1 MVIFLG
7 NYYRFKAEGGGGG
20 VAWSRRR
27 SGLESQEEWPGV
39 AGGAAWSRRRSGLE
53 SQEERPGV
61 TGGVAWSRRRSGMES
76 QEESSGDQGG
86 APWSSKFCTGLLPA
100 ILIFNILKIQMLPTY
115 QGTIWSILR
124 PTFI

>member
-1 MVIFLG
+1 MTIIDLML
-7 NYYRFKAEGGGGG
+7 K
-20 VAWSRRR
+20 
-27 SGLESQEEWPGV
+27 EELPVV

-53 SQEERPGV
+53 SQEEWPGD
-61 TGGVAWSRRRSGMES
+61 TGGVAWSCRRSGLES

-124 PTFI
+124 PTLI

>member
-1 MVIFLG
+1 MIDDYVFLTAIAAIAIAGHFLGG
-7 NYYRFKAEGGGGG
+7 NYYRFNAEGG
-20 VAWSRRR
+20 
-27 SGLESQEEWPGV
+27 
-39 AGGAAWSRRRSGLE
+39 AACSRRRSGLE

-61 TGGVAWSRRRSGMES
+61 TGGMAWRQGGVAWSCRRSGLES